1 MMKKVVSVLMLVGLF
16 AVSVFAQD
24 AMTIFKSAFD
34 KCETLK
40 QKGISYKIVTTT
52 GKKKKKAFSATIY
65 MKGDKIR
72 MDSDQGNVLIDGETM
87 YAYSPKDKTAMKM
100 KLDKEKMQQNV
111 ADLANTTADN
121 LIYVGKGSMNGYDCQ
136 VLKEQDGKKVAEYYL
151 TDAYGFPTY
160 VKDGTKSESN
170 ITEFKIGSIKD
181 SIFTLPSDVNVVDMA
196 QLSSLGGNSTDSLKS
211 KISQSVKNKTK
222 ETADDTVVGGAK
234 DGAKEIVNEQ
244 KSKVRE
250 AAKEETK
257 KKLKSMFGI

>member
-24 AMTIFKSAFD
+24 AMTFFKSAFD
-34 KCETLK
+34 KSETLK

-52 GKKKKKAFSATIY
+52 GKKKKKAFTATIY

-87 YAYSPKDKTAMKM
+87 YAYNTAEKTAMKM
-100 KLDKEKMQQNV
+100 KLDKEKMKQNI
-111 ADLANTTADN
+111 ADLANTKAEDLT
-121 LIYVGKGSMNGYDCQ
+121 YVGKGSMNGYDCQ
-136 VLKEQDGKKVAEYYL
+136 VFKEQDGKKVIEYYF

-160 VKDGTKSESN
+160 IKEGTNSESN
-170 ITEFKIGSIKD
+170 ITEFTTGSVKD
-181 SIFTLPSDVNVVDMA
+181 SLFNLPSDVKIVDMS
-196 QLSSLGGNSTDSLKS
+196 QLGSLSGNSEDSLKS
-211 KISQSVKNKTK
+211 KISQSVKSKTK
-222 ETADDTVVGGAK
+222 ETANDTVIGGTK